1 MAVTLILPN
10 GATLTSS
17 ATPYVMSDAEAAKAR
32 RRGPG
37 QAASAAA
44 AQTEAQHAQQLAANA
59 TPETLAK
66 VALGAG
72 RATLVQQVT
81 ACGLARSLDG
91 AALVLA
97 ARGRLDV
104 EAEALGEGLADAR
117 PLQRDPLMFLLNR
130 GSLRPQQ
137 VRAGQEICRVY
148 LAISAGVTGRQVAS
162 YSDVTARGPA
172 LEDWPAGLR
181 TAYRD
186 RYAPWTAW
194 AGTQSAGR
202 KSRHTLHDLALL
214 VAADGWGHR
223 QVAQDWRMDQRSV
236 VDGLQRS
243 LYWYARQAGW
253 VDDGFTMPAAMAA
266 A

>member
-1 MAVTLILPN
+1 MAFTLLLPSGQEIHS
-10 GATLTSS
+10 GAE
-17 ATPYVMSDAEAAKAR
+17 PYVMTEAEAQRAK

-44 AQTEAQHAQQLAANA
+44 DMAEAQHQASLLANA

-72 RATLVQQVT
+72 RASLGQMAL
-81 ACGLARSLDG
+81 ACGVLGQPGALERVGDALAALGGADG
-91 AALVLA
+91 A
-97 ARGRLDV
+97 
-104 EAEALGEGLADAR
+104 EGHHAAR
-117 PLQRDPLMFLLNR
+117 PLQRDPLVFLHAR

-162 YSDVTARGPA
+162 YSEASAKGPA
-172 LEDWPAGLR
+172 LEDWPVGLR

-194 AGTQSAGR
+194 AGAQSVRR
-202 KSRHTLHDLALL
+202 KCRHTLHDLALL

-223 QVAQDWRMDQRSV
+223 QVAQEWRMDQRTI
-236 VDGLQRS
+236 VDGLQRG
-243 LYWYARQAGW
+243 LYWYARHAGW
-253 VDDGFTMPAAMAA
+253 VEDQAWTEAA
-266 A
+266 